1 MQLDKLKKLAGVF
14 ALCANTMA
22 MAAEHDEHI
31 LNACPSLRPGA
42 VETAEIPV
50 GLNLSTNSW
59 GNITWLSGEM
69 NSFSTANLVNSVL
82 FVPDATEPAGDHL
95 LMINSP
101 GGNLEEVETITTAM
115 SMSPY
120 GYTTTVCAA
129 QASSSALAILATGDR
144 RLAFW
149 NCHAI
154 AHPTTHSLG
163 DISRKDAE
171 AYFKRTGRPDDHYEN
186 VLTQKGENP
195 QMDKT
200 CYYALDNN
208 GYIRLSAMDLL
219 HLGLVDGVLSPDN
232 TSQTV
237 LKSSPEFKFY
247 SCIEDGEAAFNADM
261 PDKARKKA
269 EKELQ
274 EQCFHQAYAPVP
286 Q

>member
-14 ALCANTMA
+14 ALCVNTMA

-42 VETAEIPV
+42 VETVEIPV
-50 GLNLSTNSW
+50 GLDLSTNSW
-59 GNITWLSGEM
+59 GNIPWLSGDID
-69 NSFSTANLVNSVL
+69 SFSTANLVNSIL
-82 FVPDATEPAGDHL
+82 FVPDATEPAGDLL

-101 GGNLEEVETITTAM
+101 GGNLAEVETITTAM
-115 SMSPY
+115 TMSPY
-120 GYTTTVCAA
+120 GYVTTVCAA
-129 QASSSALAILATGDR
+129 QASSSALAILAAGDR
-144 RLAFW
+144 RLAFS

-171 AYFKRTGRPDDHYEN
+171 AYFKSIESPDDHYKR
-186 VLTQKGENP
+186 VLTQDGKNP
-195 QMDKT
+195 QLDET
-200 CYYALDNN
+200 CYDALDNN
-208 GYIRLSAMDLL
+208 GDTRLSAMDLL
-219 HLGLVDGVLSPDN
+219 HLRLVDGVLSPDN
-232 TSQTV
+232 TSQRV

-261 PDKARKKA
+261 TDEARKEA
-269 EKELQ
+269 EKALQ
-274 EQCFHQAYAPVP
+274 EQCFHQAYAPAP